1 MSFHCDSQR
10 KAVEYFIKTPYVKQR
25 GSLRPQPLAD
35 VWLYP
40 IFIPDASCSS
50 HNSLW
55 LPSNKHAG
63 CWCFLWQS
71 PWISRTRWREIFPD
85 SLGKPQLVPPWFSK
99 DKRSK
104 VNGTSWLVDA
114 VLKQSLCIQN
124 KTFSEGL
131 IGSTRKQTLNAQSC
145 NVFSSTCDE
154 VPRIHRWT
162 KKAIL
167 SDKSSWHSRPSSE
180 GYECFYNRIS
190 DQFLFQICPLCS
202 HLSANST
209 IQFDWL
215 AIHPFISER
224 GSESHDCLGEIF

>member
-1 MSFHCDSQR
+1 MKNSSQDKKNSTLSNQLR
-10 KAVEYFIKTPYVKQR
+10 QADNSQTFREGFNVVSLWFTTKGCWIFYQTPYVKQR

-124 KTFSEGL
+124 KNIF
-131 IGSTRKQTLNAQSC
+131 R
-145 NVFSSTCDE
+145 
-154 VPRIHRWT
+154 
-162 KKAIL
+162 
-167 SDKSSWHSRPSSE
+167 RPHWFNKE
-180 GYECFYNRIS
+180 T
-190 DQFLFQICPLCS
+190 D
-202 HLSANST
+202 T
-209 IQFDWL
+209 
-215 AIHPFISER
+215 
-224 GSESHDCLGEIF
+224 